1 MAIKTFR
8 GMLDMGTQEKIHLST
23 ADGLTGY
30 RINKLQII
38 SKTPGVA
45 AGTGIELICQIFV
58 TDQTGSIS
66 SEVDFSDTDLLA
78 VAYLKDGVAASDSG
92 HEIIIFDKEVFN
104 QDVYINMTDAS
115 GNTIQG
121 NYYLELE
128 QIKLS
133 VNESTFATLKNIR
146 STQQG

>member
-8 GMLDMGTQEKIHLST
+8 GKLDMGTQKRLRLST

-30 RINKLQII
+30 RISKLQII

-45 AGTGIELICQIFV
+45 AGTGIELICQIFA
-58 TDQTGSIS
+58 TDQSGSIS
-66 SEVDFSDTDLLA
+66 AEVNFSDPDLLG

-92 HEIIIFDKEVFN
+92 YEIIIFDKEVFN

-128 QIKLS
+128 QIKLNI
-133 VNESTFATLKNIR
+133 NESTFATLKNLR
-146 STQQG
+146 QFAQ